1 MAGGKVRGISI
12 ELSADTSG
20 IAKGLKSAD
29 SAIRKTQKELRDI
42 NRLLKLDPNNMTLL
56 NQRTKALQTQIGNTS
71 KKLKELK
78 QLEKQ
83 MKAEGI
89 DENSEQFQA
98 LQREII
104 ATEQQLKSLQSTA
117 GSGSAKLLQI
127 SNASKKLGDNLTKAG
142 EKLLPL
148 TAGIAGLAGAA
159 VKVAADFEEQ
169 MSKVQAISGATAED
183 MQMLEEKAREM
194 GASTKFSAQEAGEA
208 MEYMAM
214 AGWKTEDMVNGV
226 EGIMNLAAASGE
238 ELGKTSD
245 IVTDA
250 LTAFGMSAKESGRL
264 ADILAAASSNANT
277 NVSMLGESFKYVA
290 PVAGAMGYSAE
301 DVATALGV
309 MANSGIKASSAGTA
323 LRTLLTNMANP
334 TKTMEKAMTDLGVSL
349 DDGQGNMK
357 SMKEVLQD
365 LRSGFSGLKKP
376 EAEAL
381 KQLEQLDEQLADG
394 TITEKKYNKLLDEW
408 TKKTYGAEGA
418 LKAQAAASLAG
429 KNGLAGLLAIVN
441 TSEEDFNKLSN
452 AIENSEGTAK
462 KMADTMQDNLAGQ
475 ITIIKSSLQELAIS
489 FGKILIPYIKKAVS
503 FIQDLINKFNGMS
516 DAQKGLVLKIAGIV
530 AAIGPALIVLGKL
543 ATAIS
548 AVTKVMSTAK
558 FMAFLTNPV
567 TLAIAAVAGLAA
579 GLYALKKAYDKA
591 NNPLFTFKER
601 TKEVKDANDELARS
615 IEESNKQ
622 LEDNI
627 TQADLNAASA
637 ENLKNV
643 LDDLIEKEDKTASDK
658 ERIKDIVEEL
668 NKIVPNLNLAYDEQA
683 DALNKTN
690 QEIESHIGLMKQEM
704 IAESYRDAWTKAVNE
719 QTQAQLNLSDA
730 QDNFNQMLEQAPDD
744 LKELY
749 KIYKEYGNEAEMF
762 ADGYGDQL
770 LRNGDALRDL
780 AAAEKEVETAQ
791 DNVAESAGRADKI
804 YQQWT
809 EQAELLSQAQ
819 ADFNLEN
826 VRNQFKQTFG
836 DEYTAELDAAITKA
850 VEAGVEIP
858 ESIATNIADGKG
870 DVDSAIT
877 QINKAISLE
886 EARKRAKTDGS
897 GIPTDAA
904 KAMNGSKDKIV
915 NANANLDKAIS
926 LEKARQRAQKDGSG
940 IPTDA
945 AAAMNAGKDKVKGAA
960 DTLVESADVSQAASN
975 AKTSG
980 ENTGSSFA
988 TGISSAEGATA
999 TAASGLVTTAQ
1010 NNLNGG
1016 SAYDLGSTFG
1026 RSYGDGLESA
1036 GWYVGRIAAGLV
1048 DKVKGAI
1055 QNAQESGSPSKVAMS
1070 LGDDFGEG
1078 YVIGLEGSIKAA
1090 RKAAQALVS
1099 TPSTLAPMGY
1109 NRASSGAVSNQYIYN
1124 QTNNSPAALTPSE
1137 IYRQSKNLLN
1147 LKGASV

>member
-1 MAGGKVRGISI
+1 MAGKVRGISI

-20 IAKGLKSAD
+20 IVKGLKGAD

-42 NRLLKLDPNNMTLL
+42 NRLLKLDPTNMTLL
-56 NQRTKALQTQIGNTS
+56 KQRTQGLQTQISQTS
-71 KKLKELK
+71 DKLKQLK
-78 QLEKQ
+78 DLEKQ
-83 MKAEGI
+83 MKSEGV
-89 DENSEQFQA
+89 DENSEQFKA

-104 ATEQQLKSLQSTA
+104 ATEQELKKLRSTA

-127 SNASKKLGDNLTKAG
+127 SNAAKKMGDGLQNAG
-142 EKLLPL
+142 KKLLPL
-148 TAGIAGLAGAA
+148 TAGI
-159 VKVAADFEEQ
+159 
-169 MSKVQAISGATAED
+169 
-183 MQMLEEKAREM
+183 
-194 GASTKFSAQEAGEA
+194 
-208 MEYMAM
+208 
-214 AGWKTEDMVNGV
+214 
-226 EGIMNLAAASGE
+226 
-238 ELGKTSD
+238 
-245 IVTDA
+245 
-250 LTAFGMSAKESGRL
+250 
-264 ADILAAASSNANT
+264 
-277 NVSMLGESFKYVA
+277 
-290 PVAGAMGYSAE
+290 
-301 DVATALGV
+301 TALG
-309 MANSGIKASSAGTA
+309 AASVK
-323 LRTLLTNMANP
+323 MY
-334 TKTMEKAMTDLGVSL
+334 
-349 DDGQGNMK
+349 
-357 SMKEVLQD
+357 KEVDQGADTVIKKTGATGDAAKELKDIYEQVATSVTGTFEEAGKAVGEINTRFGLTGKELESMSEEFMKFAKITDQD
-365 LRSGFSGLKKP
+365 VESAVIGVDM
-376 EAEAL
+376 AL
-381 KQLEQLDEQLADG
+381 KTFGLNAD
-394 TITEKKYNKLLDEW
+394 D
-408 TKKTYGAEGA
+408 AEGA
-418 LKAQAAASLAG
+418 L
-429 KNGLAGLLAIVN
+429 GLLAK
-441 TSEEDFNKLSN
+441 TSQDTGISVETLESLLQNSGDQLKEFGLGFGESVQLMGNFEKSGLDSNKMLSKLSKAAAYFNKKGKNMKTGLQDIIDRLKDSSTEADATAEAYKIFGTKGGLAFVTAAKEGKLAFDNLSDDLSAYKN
-452 AIENSEGTAK
+452 VVGDTYDEIIDETDKMELVWKQTKVALADAGKTILNVMAPALQKLSDFLKNLSTKWKNLDDGTK
-462 KMADTMQDNLAGQ
+462 KMVIG
-475 ITIIKSSLQELAIS
+475 
-489 FGKILIPYIKKAVS
+489 
-503 FIQDLINKFNGMS
+503 
-516 DAQKGLVLKIAGIV
+516 IAGVV
-530 AAIGPALIVLGKL
+530 AAVGPALIILGKL

-704 IAESYRDAWTKAVNE
+704 IAESYRDAWTKAINE
-719 QTQAQLNLSDA
+719 QTQAQMNLSDA

-749 KIYKEYGNEAEMF
+749 KIYKQYGNEAEMF

-780 AAAEKEVETAQ
+780 AAAEKEVKTAQ
-791 DNVAESAGRADKI
+791 DNVTESAGRADKI

-858 ESIATNIADGKG
+858 ESIANNIADGKG
-870 DVDSAIT
+870 SVEGAIT
-877 QINKAISLE
+877 QINKAISLDK
-886 EARKRAKTDGS
+886 ARKRMKKDGS
-897 GIPTDAA
+897 GIPSDVADALN
-904 KAMNGSKDKIV
+904 NGKGAV
-915 NANANLDKAIS
+915 QTANTNLDKTIS
-926 LEKARQRAQKDGSG
+926 IEKARQRAQKDGSG
-940 IPTDA
+940 VPSDA
-945 AAAMNAGKDKVKGAA
+945 AAAMEAGKGKVEKAA
-960 DTLVESADVSQAASN
+960 GTLVDSADVSKAEGN
-975 AKTSG
+975 AKTAG
-980 ENTGSSFA
+980 ENTAASFA
-988 TGISSAEGATA
+988 TGISSGE
-999 TAASGLVTTAQ
+999 TAAGTAAAGLVTAAQ
-1010 NNLNGG
+1010 NNMSG
-1016 SAYDLGSTFG
+1016 SAYSLGQTFG
-1026 RSYGDGLESA
+1026 YSYGDGLESA

-1055 QNAQESGSPSKVAMS
+1055 QNAQKSGSPSKVAMS

-1078 YVIGLEGSIKAA
+1078 YVIGLEDSIKAA